1 MIDYIVFEKKPD
13 GDFPAWTLERAKQF
27 CEDQKHDVL
36 DYEDSTVFI
45 VAKLTNAT
53 ADGEK
58 NYRMIELTPTLT
70 FVVEDEP
77 SLDEFMEPE
86 IPKHH
91 PMTFPRIETLTIE
104 DVGDSKEEDFKYF

>member
-1 MIDYIVFEKKPD
+1 MIDYVLFEKKPEQD
-13 GDFPAWTLERAKQF
+13 RPAWTLEMVKEF
-27 CEDQKHDVL
+27 CEDQKYDVVS
-36 DYEDSTVFI
+36 YEDSTLFI

-58 NYRMIELTPTLT
+58 DYRLIEVTPTLT
-70 FVVEDEP
+70 FLVEDDP

-91 PMTFPRIETLTIE
+91 PMTFPRIENLTIE
-104 DVGDSKEEDFKYF
+104 EIKEETA